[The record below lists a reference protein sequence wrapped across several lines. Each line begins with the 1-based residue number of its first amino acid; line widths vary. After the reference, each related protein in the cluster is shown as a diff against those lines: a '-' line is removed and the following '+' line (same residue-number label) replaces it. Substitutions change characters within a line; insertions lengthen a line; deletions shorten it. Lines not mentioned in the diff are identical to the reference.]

1 MASRGWAGKTVVASR
16 MTGVVLGFLAGCVVT
31 FAATLVVCWWVRR

>member
-1 MASRGWAGKTVVASR
+1 MLLPIFV
-16 MTGVVLGFLAGCVVT
+16 GFALGCVVT